1 MNRFYKNII
10 WIVVFILCTWLLDTA
25 IDFVNSPSDLG
36 FIVGTVLFSI
46 ALFLLFIVIRSVVYN
61 VINLFKK

>member
-25 IDFVNSPSDLG
+25 IDFVNAPSDLG
-36 FIVGTVLFSI
+36 FIVGIVLFTISI
-46 ALFLLFIVIRSVVYN
+46 FLLFIVIHN
-61 VINLFKK
+61 IICDIINLFKK